1 MEFLHHTLIPYRTK
15 SMLKQAL
22 STRKSMNYREA
33 RKIGILFSMNNLE
46 DFEAI
51 RSFETKLKK
60 DGKEV
65 VVLCYLPKDGE
76 NFDFHYDFFSN
87 KDFNFWGNIQADNI
101 QQFLKHSFDLLICLD
116 REPNFYLEYLLAAT
130 KARFR
135 VGAHSQQREGLF
147 ELMIRQ
153 PEGSREIK
161 ELIQQIYHYTNEL

>member
-1 MEFLHHTLIPYRTK
+1 MKFLHRTLIPYRTK
-15 SMLKQAL
+15 SMLKQVL

-33 RKIGILFSMNNLE
+33 RKVGILFSMSNLE
-46 DFEAI
+46 DFENI
-51 RSFETKLKK
+51 RSFEARLKK

-65 VVLCYLPKDGE
+65 IVLCYLPKDVE
-76 NFDFHYDFFSN
+76 NFGFHYDFFTY
-87 KDFNFWGNIQADNI
+87 KDFNFWGNVQADNV

-135 VGAHSQQREGLF
+135 VGAHSRQREGLF

-153 PEGSREIK
+153 PEGSEEIQY
-161 ELIQQIYHYTNEL
+161 LIQQIYHYTNEL